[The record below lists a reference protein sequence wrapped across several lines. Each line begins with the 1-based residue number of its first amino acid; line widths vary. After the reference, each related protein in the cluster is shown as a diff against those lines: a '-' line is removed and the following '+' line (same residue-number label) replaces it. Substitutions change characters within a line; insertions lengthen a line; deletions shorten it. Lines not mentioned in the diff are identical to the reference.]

1 MAKNAVELA
10 QRQLCVAQ
18 NEEKEVEL
26 FLESVEKRYEV
37 IDVFGGVKSC
47 AVEGIKCVFNNF
59 EM

>member
-26 FLESVEKRYEV
+26 FLESVGKRYEV
-37 IDVFGGVKSC
+37 IDVDLEE
-47 AVEGIKCVFNNF
+47 VEGIKCVFNNF